1 MEENIRILV
10 VNDSDPI
17 RTGTVRILQKAGYVV
32 NEAASGSECW
42 EKIKELRPDLIL
54 LDLNLPDANGLD
66 ICGNFHS

>member
-10 VNDSDPI
+10 VDDSDPI

-42 EKIKELRPDLIL
+42 EKIKDFRPDLIL